1 MGGKTTNG
9 PPFRSTGL
17 ILILCFI
24 CATEAFSH
32 QDSILNDAYLHN
44 FMDRLDDKIAVAPD
58 SYIDYPMLNYEDM
71 AAQSGEEIEKE
82 FEDSD
87 AMDQLRR
94 TGLSLRDQEFLQHS
108 SLFSNNLQSGAGKPT
123 MKPTTKP
130 KISGDKS
137 DNVLPAYCNPPNPCP
152 IGYTGE
158 DGCLEEFENTA
169 SFSRN
174 YQASQDCMC
183 DTEHMFDCPATSEK
197 GGNGKNRVTATANMV
212 DTAIRKIMS
221 EIQQRNN
228 PFLQGDKL
236 PIAAKKGNLLPM

>member
-1 MGGKTTNG
+1 
-9 PPFRSTGL
+9 
-17 ILILCFI
+17 
-24 CATEAFSH
+24 
-32 QDSILNDAYLHN
+32 
-44 FMDRLDDKIAVAPD
+44 
-58 SYIDYPMLNYEDM
+58 
-71 AAQSGEEIEKE
+71 
-82 FEDSD
+82 
-87 AMDQLRR
+87 
-94 TGLSLRDQEFLQHS
+94 
-108 SLFSNNLQSGAGKPT
+108 

-152 IGYTGE
+152 IGYTGSSDRLILSLCLRLDLDGFYLPPGE
-158 DGCLEEFENTA
+158 DGCREEFENTA

-221 EIQQRNN
+221 EIQVGW
-228 PFLQGDKL
+228 L
-236 PIAAKKGNLLPM
+236 IVIWNLTS